1 MRCWILTFF
10 LAVAFGACSDHGTE
24 VSEGWIQYSL
34 SHGCISLPSELT
46 QTRVGAAGPE
56 NPEFQGVVQTQ
67 FVRVQ
72 FYVNSPLLQSAFVTY
87 EEETVTLHGRKVVLF
102 RGMGLFHAYDSSFG
116 RLIGARAY
124 FDSSADPVVV
134 AASIPNS
141 ETESLALAILMT
153 LRP

>member
-1 MRCWILTFF
+1 MVF
-10 LAVAFGACSDHGTE
+10 LVVTIGGCSDHGTE

-34 SHGCISLPSELT
+34 PHGYVSLPSELT
-46 QTRVGAAGPE
+46 QTRVGASGPE
-56 NPEFQGVVQTQ
+56 NPEFQGVVQNQ

-87 EEETVTLHGRKVVLF
+87 EEETITLHGRNVVLF
-102 RGMGLFHAYDSSFG
+102 RGMGLFHLYDSSFG
-116 RLIGARAY
+116 TLIGARAY

-134 AASIPNS
+134 AVSIPS
-141 ETESLALAILMT
+141 PETESLALTILMT